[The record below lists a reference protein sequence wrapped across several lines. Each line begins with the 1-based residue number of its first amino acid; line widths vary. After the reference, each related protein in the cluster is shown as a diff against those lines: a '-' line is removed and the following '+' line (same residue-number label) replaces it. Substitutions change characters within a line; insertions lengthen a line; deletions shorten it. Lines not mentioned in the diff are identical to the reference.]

1 MPDAGTLIWMLALV
15 GGPVLLGLAIAYGLA
30 FNKRRTMRQQVQT
43 ERGTREVY
51 DKEEERRV

>member
-1 MPDAGTLIWMLALV
+1 MPDAGTVLWMLAVV

-30 FNKRRTMRQQVQT
+30 FNKRRTPRQRAET

-51 DKEEERRV
+51 DKEEERPV